1 MKCLSCRYD
10 NPDDT
15 RFCGNCGWPPLGTP
29 APETFFTRVYQPL
42 MELQRGTTFAGRY
55 EIIEELGKGGMG
67 RVYKAYDSKHKSE
80 PPQDP
85 RELNSPVSAAMSQI
99 ILKSLE
105 KSREGRFQTA
115 EELRD
120 RLNALKKGLP
130 TRERVIVKKRPTTA
144 HEVTIK
150 FDAKKVLRPVLAVG
164 LVAAAAL
171 VIRRTFP
178 KKDVAPTGRPAS
190 HQPGQPVTVPGDG
203 RSYETFPSKDEAGRS
218 SVTFLAPFLKEAAK
232 YMDQKDF
239 QSWQKVM
246 SAVKDK
252 LPDEEP
258 LVKMWDDVQKKFEEG
273 QLQQKAKDVTV
284 ESGGARD

>member
-1 MKCLSCRYD
+1 MKCLSYRYD
-10 NPDDT
+10 NPNDT

-42 MELQRGTTFAGRY
+42 MELERGTTFAGRY

-85 RELNSPVSAAMSQI
+85 RELNSQVSAAMSQI

-120 RLNALKKGLP
+120 RLDALKKGLP

-150 FDAKKVLRPVLAVG
+150 FDAKK
-164 LVAAAAL
+164 
-171 VIRRTFP
+171 
-178 KKDVAPTGRPAS
+178 DVAPTGRPAS
-190 HQPGQPVTVPGDG
+190 HQPSQPVTVPGDG